1 LNVGDVEAAH
11 LYDTKSIVDLL
22 EIALRRGK
30 PFDRPTLSRAAVE
43 RAAARAR
50 EHPRELVD
58 VPRRIRIGSLS
69 RPWDMFSFDRMSIAS
84 DPIPSGVGGWVGSM
98 FTIGAESRSPA
109 SVVANLAVALS
120 VLGADEEQLV
130 RSCESSS
137 RNKGAYTMVISCI
150 PGART

>member
-1 LNVGDVEAAH
+1 VEAAL
-11 LYDTKSIVDLL
+11 LYDTKPITELL
-22 EIALRRGK
+22 ELALRRGK

-50 EHPRELVD
+50 ANPRELVD
-58 VPRRIRIGSLS
+58 VPMRFRLGSFA

-84 DPIPSGVGGWVGSM
+84 DPIPSGPGGWSGSM
-98 FTIGAESRSPA
+98 FTIGAESRHPE
-109 SVVANLAVALS
+109 SVVANLAVALR
-120 VLGADEEQLV
+120 VLGADEQQLV
-130 RSCESSS
+130 RSCESVS